1 MSKVIAVGF
10 RICFDLPP
18 PKKKHHA
25 IYLCRGFGKLK
36 IFHGISWYS
45 KGQSS
50 GSFRRVGYVVKMTKA
65 KAAALGEFCAWED
78 EEVWCS
84 LVFPCNNLDISSRSI
99 QICSTLYLGVEV
111 SLKMKHEEKMH
122 HV

>member
-18 PKKKHHA
+18 KKKA
-25 IYLCRGFGKLK
+25 PCDVFVQGRENLRYFMG
-36 IFHGISWYS
+36 FHGTQ
-45 KGQSS
+45 KGNLPV
-50 GSFRRVGYVVKMTKA
+50 FPDVWGYVVKDDQSQGCT
-65 KAAALGEFCAWED
+65 LGEFCAWED

-84 LVFPCNNLDISSRSI
+84 SGFPCNIPDISSRYI
-99 QICSTLYLGVEV
+99 QICSTLYLGVEL
-111 SLKMKHEEKMH
+111 SLKMKHEEKKH